1 MSVCAVVD
9 VNGFVKATNE
19 QICSEFLLLT
29 QSEFDSS
36 SVAQILSTLESLFGF
51 DLATFGIVHGSMM
64 LAFLGGHFTGRMVKY
79 LGARS

>member
-19 QICSEFLLLT
+19 QTCSEFLLLT

-36 SVAQILSTLESLFGF
+36 SVAQILSTLDELFAF
-51 DLATFGIVHGSMM
+51 DLATFGIVHGSLM
-64 LAFLGGHFTGRMVKY
+64 LAFLGGHFTGRIVKY
-79 LGARS
+79 LGKK